1 MANRLMPVT
10 STNLLRV
17 HIAVSCG
24 TRSLAYLVDMSRS
37 LRSVLLAI
45 RPLATVSRDALPC
58 ISLFCVLLA
67 QGAGVSALELSDPT
81 RPAAT
86 LDAGESSTDADA
98 QAEQNQTRGLR
109 LIIIQKNRRAAIID
123 GKTIELGGK
132 VGDAR
137 LVEVNEGS
145 VVLQGA
151 RSKQVMTLF
160 PYIKTRRPPDAA
172 VAPTAVEPSDNSKTI
187 PVADREKK

>member
-1 MANRLMPVT
+1 MADRLMLRPA
-10 STNLLRV
+10 LL
-17 HIAVSCG
+17 
-24 TRSLAYLVDMSRS
+24 
-37 LRSVLLAI
+37 
-45 RPLATVSRDALPC
+45 
-58 ISLFCVLLA
+58 CVLLA
-67 QGAGVSALELSDPT
+67 QGAGVSALELPDPT

-86 LDAGESSTDADA
+86 LEAGESSTDADA

-151 RSKQVMTLF
+151 RSKQVMALF
-160 PYIKTRRPPDAA
+160 PYIKTSRSQDTEVAPAA
-172 VAPTAVEPSDNSKTI
+172 VKPSDNSKTI
-187 PVADREKK
+187 PVANREKK

>member
-1 MANRLMPVT
+1 MADRLI
-10 STNLLRV
+10 LRR
-17 HIAVSCG
+17 A
-24 TRSLAYLVDMSRS
+24 
-37 LRSVLLAI
+37 
-45 RPLATVSRDALPC
+45 
-58 ISLFCVLLA
+58 LFCVLLA
-67 QGAGVSALELSDPT
+67 QGAGVAALELPDPT

-86 LDAGESSTDADA
+86 LEAGEPSTDAEA

-123 GKTIELGGK
+123 GKTVELGGK

-160 PYIKTRRPPDAA
+160 PRVKTSRPQDAA
-172 VAPTAVEPSDNSKTI
+172 VSPTAVEPSDNNKSK
-187 PVADREKK
+187 PVVNREKK